1 MTRGALAGLLDLA
14 RVDRLIHE
22 PARMTIMAALAGR
35 KRVDFATLLRVT
47 GLTKGNL
54 SAHAIKLEEAGYV
67 AVVKSFRGRKPHTQY
82 ALTPGGRRAFQTYRT
97 KLQRVLG
104 AKDHSG

>member
-1 MTRGALAGLLDLA
+1 MSRCAQAELLALAC
-14 RVDRLIHE
+14 VDRLIHE

-35 KRVDFATLLRVT
+35 KSADFVTLLRIT

-67 AVVKSFRGRKPHTQY
+67 SVVKSFRGRTPHTRY
-82 ALTPGGRRAFQTYRT
+82 ALTPGGRRAFHTYRVR
-97 KLQRVLG
+97 LRRMLDG
-104 AKDHSG
+104 NERSG